1 MIPYARTLQP
11 LWDDYRRGV
20 PDGLV
25 PDHGTGKV
33 ERLLASLSVPTVS
46 VRGHIGES
54 GADRRDLYIV
64 SADNTDDASLGGSIF
79 STRVDVAGLAVAP
92 ARV

>member
-1 MIPYARTLQP
+1 MQLRCVT
-11 LWDDYRRGV
+11 RFE
-20 PDGLV
+20 PDGQLDRHV
-25 PDHGTGKV
+25 AVAAKAVTS
-33 ERLLASLSVPTVS
+33 LAF
-46 VRGHIGES
+46 G

-79 STRVDVAGLAVAP
+79 STRVDVPGLAVAL